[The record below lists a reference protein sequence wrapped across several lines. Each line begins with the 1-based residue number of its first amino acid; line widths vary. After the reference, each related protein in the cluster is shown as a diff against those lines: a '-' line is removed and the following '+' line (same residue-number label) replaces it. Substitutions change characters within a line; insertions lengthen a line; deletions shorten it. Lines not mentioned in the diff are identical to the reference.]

1 MTYIKPEISNHL
13 PKITLRY
20 INNDKGITSFYNNS
34 FEIDNY
40 LDQLK
45 EKKEQYND
53 DYRKVLG
60 QELFKQYKD
69 LKNNDKQL
77 KHIKSLSNSNT
88 FTVCTG
94 HQLNLF
100 TGPLYFFYKIIDAIK
115 ICDQL
120 KLKYPEYN
128 FVPIYWMA
136 SEDHDFKEI
145 NFFNLNKTKF
155 EWNINSKGLSLIH
168 I

>member
-13 PKITLRY
+13 PKITLSY

-77 KHIKSLSNSNT
+77 KQIKILSNSI
-88 FTVCTG
+88 G
-94 HQLNLF
+94 
-100 TGPLYFFYKIIDAIK
+100 
-115 ICDQL
+115 L
-120 KLKYPEYN
+120 KKSP
-128 FVPIYWMA
+128 
-136 SEDHDFKEI
+136 S
-145 NFFNLNKTKF
+145 KT
-155 EWNINSKGLSLIH
+155 ESKTCEFLAR
-168 I
+168 